1 VADWGQ
7 RAKDKDRDNAIREI
21 EAAAARGQ
29 IIEVDRLKRVMDVK
43 AAHTVGEI
51 ELITRGLAMP
61 EPAGAVPPTAP
72 PIPTPVPAEMPPPDP
87 TFEPYSPPQTP
98 PVTEPD
104 PSFTPPANIQ
114 YGEPLSPSAG
124 TPITYGTSSTRSGG
138 GAKFVWLFVA
148 ILIAGISVPIII
160 GIKSVVDTAGGVIN
174 ELNPETPDVISTEG
188 LADLTAALKKETGST
203 EAFRVVL
210 YPEYA
215 VVTAPADANSKRSI
229 NYYWNGNLRESNKGT
244 ETNGTRFDLAEI
256 DAAVLT
262 KLLGQVRKIVEGATT
277 QYVVVSP
284 PFVDGQEDWIS
295 AHATNEFNESGY
307 VSATLDGKVVRKVKP
322 S

>member
-1 VADWGQ
+1 MADWGQ
-7 RAKDKDRDNAIREI
+7 RAKDKDRDKAVNEI

-29 IIEVDRLKRVMDVK
+29 IIEVDKLKRIMDVK

-51 ELITRGLAMP
+51 ELITRGLGMP
-61 EPAGAVPPTAP
+61 PPVR
-72 PIPTPVPAEMPPPDP
+72 TPVPAQTPPADP
-87 TFEPYSPPQTP
+87 TFEPYSPPEAP

-124 TPITYGTSSTRSGG
+124 TPITYGTSSTKSGG
-138 GAKFVWLFVA
+138 GSKLVLLVV
-148 ILIAGISVPIII
+148 LIVMAGISVPIFI

-188 LADLTAALKKETGST
+188 LADLTAALEKETGST

-229 NYYWNGNLRESNKGT
+229 NYYWNGNLSESNKGT
-244 ETNGTRFDLAEI
+244 ETNGTRFDLADV

-262 KLLGQVRKIVEGATT
+262 KLLGQARKIVEGATT

-284 PFVDGQEDWIS
+284 PFIDGQEDWIT
-295 AHATNEFNESGY
+295 AYATNDFNESGY
-307 VSATLDGKVVRKVKP
+307 ISATLEGKVVRKVKP